1 MRNPRNWIIVALLAA
16 LPLAVLGGA
25 LAQQQRSTTVDLR
38 VWQSVASP
46 DQYFVSIRSGGGSWS
61 EAGTI
66 PLTLGSLSGS
76 RDYRYGDLSV
86 TLAMPAP
93 APAPTATPTPSP
105 TADPTA
111 TPGGAG
117 PGGAGPGGDGGSG
130 GGAGPG
136 GGETSPTRT
145 LVIESTPEA
154 SATPEPSPTP
164 TPEGSAT
171 PEPSPTATP
180 EGSATPE
187 PSPTAT
193 PEPSP
198 TATPEGSATPEP
210 SPTPTPD
217 SALAALQEA
226 VRRAEAAHARAEA
239 AYDEALKA
247 YQNAERVYLAAFR
260 PLHAAYVKETT
271 AAYATYLARV
281 EAGEDADSAYGD
293 YLQVLIRAS
302 NHMNHSVAD
311 EAAAVIAAR
320 NAWGAADRARAA
332 ALTAVQQAYHNL
344 PDPHDPDP

>member
-93 APAPTATPTPSP
+93 APTATPTPSP

-111 TPGGAG
+111 T

-145 LVIESTPEA
+145 LALES
-154 SATPEPSPTP
+154 TPEPSPTA

-187 PSPTAT
+187 PSATRT
-193 PEPSP
+193 PE
-198 TATPEGSATPEP
+198 ESATPEP
-210 SPTPTPD
+210 SATRTPD
-217 SALAALQEA
+217 SALAALQAA